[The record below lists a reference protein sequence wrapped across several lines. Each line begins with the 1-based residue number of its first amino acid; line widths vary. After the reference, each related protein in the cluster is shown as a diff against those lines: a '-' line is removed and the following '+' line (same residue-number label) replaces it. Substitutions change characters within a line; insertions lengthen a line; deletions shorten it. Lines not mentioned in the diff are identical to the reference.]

1 MLALC
6 RSLICITCLSSP
18 LAALGQ
24 ERSSFDEL
32 FGSNQESETDNQK
45 GTPPSLPSLDGL
57 PFTEHDLGFRK
68 WSDATGKFSVV
79 GRFEGFGN
87 GTVLLARQDNRK
99 QVEVKIELLA
109 APEIELLTHLKKNM
123 NVVEQIRIEQDAGAI
138 YANTEQIIKRLSGL
152 RVALEQMVHDDKLTD
167 SSKAEKRESL
177 LRGFTTACLRAGTL
191 EFPTSLLKWST
202 LEDRV
207 AREGIEYDD
216 ESADFGMSEETT
228 MEKTILTDFLEK
240 APPVVGYPTQRQPS
254 KNYDEVISYYKK
266 LLGSEVCFEVA
277 SATKGSPP
285 LLSMGK
291 ASFKLYDNSKESLAD
306 HLRKLEIDARKP
318 RIISLSFSK
327 ERLNFSRLSN
337 RTLHVY
343 SLFGMSVDRF
353 NPDDIQVKADAF
365 KTIPANIHDAV
376 NIRAKQYCAELME
389 FVNYDWEGDFG
400 NTPTQRRGSIQR
412 NAGFAM
418 AEALAKRLTTIMGKP
433 IRFDRAR
440 NSLDL
445 SDTEFKPAFV
455 ANMTDEEYEATRK
468 SVGRVEEVMTNKV
481 NGEISATVSI
491 QTNSVNEFGVP
502 ELATYIFTYMP
513 TPLDQRV
520 TLNGQVI
527 RSGKSGKIIS
537 EKRADEKAA
546 TAK

>member
-1 MLALC
+1 MPALF
-6 RSLICITCLSSP
+6 RSLVTIACLSCS
-18 LAALGQ
+18 LAAFGQ
-24 ERSSFDEL
+24 ENSSFDEL
-32 FGSNQESETDNQK
+32 FGPKKGVKNDNQE
-45 GTPPSLPSLDGL
+45 GTPPTLPSFDDL
-57 PFTEHDLGFRK
+57 PFSEDDLDFRK
-68 WSDATGKFSVV
+68 WSDATGKFSVL

-87 GTVLLARQDNRK
+87 GTVLLVRKDNGK

-109 APEIELLTHLKKNM
+109 APEVELLNDLKKNM
-123 NVVEQIRIEQDAGAI
+123 NVVEQLRIGRDAREI
-138 YANTEQIIKRLSGL
+138 YADTEQTIKRLSDL

-177 LRGFTTACLRAGTL
+177 LRGFTTACLRAGAL

-202 LEDRV
+202 LEDRA

-216 ESADFGMSEETT
+216 DFGMSEEKTT
-228 MEKTILTDFLEK
+228 FADFLEK
-240 APPVVGYPTQRQPS
+240 APTVVGYPTQRQPS

-445 SDTEFKPAFV
+445 SDTEFKPAV
-455 ANMTDEEYEATRK
+455 VDNMTDEEYEATSK